1 MGQINRNTKSLSSN
15 LGFLTNGLSGFIGIL
30 SIREVVG
37 FSDEIQRLNS
47 RLVVLTGSQ
56 ENATKTFGKLREL
69 ARDVN
74 QPVSEVAQS
83 FARLSSALQG
93 TGVSQDQI
101 ISLTKVLTNSFRL
114 AGSTVQETS
123 STLVQLSQAFSSGQ
137 VRGQELRSVLEQNAT
152 LAALL
157 RKEFGQDIYKKAE
170 QGAISA
176 ADIFRILAAYVDD
189 VNTKAKNLVPTIG
202 DSLVKALDAFK
213 VQVFELNKTFNLSSN
228 FAKFIDA
235 LIDKLPIL
243 IGLIGVLAASKIPAL
258 IASAVAFAVTLNPV
272 TLSIAAVG
280 AALLLV
286 FDNFEELRTS
296 LLKIDYWI
304 LRITAGFLD
313 AGKQLSDFIGK
324 LIGLKN
330 NPISEFFKSASEAT
344 EDFAQSIAD
353 DVVTK
358 AFTQRSSIL
367 LTEAQKNKQA
377 AEELKKAADLL
388 AARRASGQKEAK
400 QRDILAELNIQ
411 YNRATISSREYADE
425 LSRIEF
431 GRINREFEEGRM
443 NLQAYTQQ
451 FEALVQTDLNRS
463 FNDNVI
469 SFTEFNRKLEESR
482 LKQLNRDLEQGRI
495 SLIEFEQQVV
505 RTSEKFLPGSSLRA
519 GVSGYLQS
527 VGTTSQQVAGAIQ
540 NTFTG
545 LENVLSDFI
554 FKGKASFADF
564 TRAILD
570 DLQRIIVR
578 AAIIQPLARGILN
591 FGTGGGPQGGQL
603 PASNPGAGGTL
614 FAAKGAAFDRG
625 LTKFASGGIV
635 NSPTTFGYGNGKRGL
650 MGEAGPEAILPLART
665 SGGDLGVSASVTPVT
680 INIMNQNGSEV
691 QATEKTGPSGEKSIE
706 VLITNKVRESVAN
719 GSLDRVFS
727 QSYGITRKGS

>member
-1 MGQINRNTKSLSSN
+1 
-15 LGFLTNGLSGFIGIL
+15 
-30 SIREVVG
+30 
-37 FSDEIQRLNS
+37 
-47 RLVVLTGSQ
+47 
-56 ENATKTFGKLREL
+56 
-69 ARDVN
+69 
-74 QPVSEVAQS
+74 
-83 FARLSSALQG
+83 
-93 TGVSQDQI
+93 
-101 ISLTKVLTNSFRL
+101 
-114 AGSTVQETS
+114 
-123 STLVQLSQAFSSGQ
+123 
-137 VRGQELRSVLEQNAT
+137 VLEQNAT

-176 ADIFRILAAYVDD
+176 ADIFRILAANVDD

-202 DSLVKALDAFK
+202 DSAVKALDAFK
-213 VQVFELNKTFNLSSN
+213 VAAFELNKTFNLSSN

-243 IGLIGVLAASKIPAL
+243 IGLLGVLAATQIPAL
-258 IASAVAFAVTLNPV
+258 VASAAGFLATLNPV
-272 TLSIAAVG
+272 TLSLAAVG
-280 AALLLV
+280 GALLLA
-286 FDNFEELRTS
+286 FDNFEQLRTS

-304 LRITAGFLD
+304 LRITA
-313 AGKQLSDFIGK
+313 S
-324 LIGLKN
+324 
-330 NPISEFFKSASEAT
+330 FFKMAEGLTKFITTSGGLFSEGKNSVADFFKGASEAT
-344 EDFAQSIAD
+344 ENFAQSIAD

-400 QRDILAELNIQ
+400 QRDILAELNQQ
-411 YNRATISSREYADE
+411 YSNLTISSREYAEE
-425 LSRIEF
+425 LSKVEL
-431 GRINREFEEGRM
+431 GRINREFREGRI

-451 FEALVQTDLNRS
+451 FEALAQTDLNRS

-482 LKQLNRDLEQGRI
+482 LNQLNRDLEQGRV

-554 FKGKASFADF
+554 FNGKASFADF

-578 AAIIQPLARGILN
+578 AAIIQPLAQGILN
-591 FGTGGGPQGGQL
+591 FGTGGGGFTNETANIGGRQ
-603 PASNPGAGGTL
+603 AFSSVN
-614 FAAKGAAFDRG
+614 AKGNAFDRG